1 MKFYIENE
9 TKKGKNKVNLC
20 LAGKKKKVVH
30 SLFSERYVNQL

>member
-20 LAGKKKKVVH
+20 LAGKKKKLYIAY
-30 SLFSERYVNQL
+30 SLRDM